1 MFACSPYDAD
11 SQCISDASKVCDNV
25 FDCDNGADEENC
37 AALAPTDLPMD
48 PDSPKSLHVSGL
60 LHWKVNGRFHP
71 LSLHLEG
78 QVNVDQFGFSSVYS
92 PTKCPILPQDAQ
104 SIFESMAEEA
114 CLEIDSELDIPK
126 VRLVK
131 ADEEGIDNF
140 KSFAHAE
147 LDLGGSGGAKF
158 SGGPMKVELD
168 GMTTYFLQVC
178 T

>member
-1 MFACSPYDAD
+1 M
-11 SQCISDASKVCDNV
+11 

-37 AALAPTDLPMD
+37 AALAPTNLPMD
-48 PDSPKSLHVSGL
+48 PDSPKSLHVRGL

-71 LSLHLEG
+71 LSLHLED
-78 QVNVDQFGFSSVYS
+78 QVNVFCLYIVGNG
-92 PTKCPILPQDAQ
+92 PTKCPIFPQDAQ

-168 GMTTYFLQVC
+168 GMATYFLQVLYINKASKPLGNVYFKVRPA
-178 T
+178 TTA